1 MQQEAME
8 DDKNNP
14 KYAKLLAEYSKV
26 SLMRLY
32 IENFAKF
39 PYQNFPLGFSKQ
51 KKIAATGTGE
61 SIKECC
67 C

>member
-26 SLMRLY
+26 S
-32 IENFAKF
+32 NFSS
-39 PYQNFPLGFSKQ
+39 NR
-51 KKIAATGTGE
+51 
-61 SIKECC
+61 
-67 C
+67 

>member
-26 SLMRLY
+26 HNFSLIAR
-32 IENFAKF
+32 NFLSIVF
-39 PYQNFPLGFSKQ
+39 RQ
-51 KKIAATGTGE
+51 K
-61 SIKECC
+61 
-67 C
+67 

>member
-26 SLMRLY
+26 SNLSSNR
-32 IENFAKF
+32 
-39 PYQNFPLGFSKQ
+39 
-51 KKIAATGTGE
+51 
-61 SIKECC
+61 
-67 C
+67 

>member
-26 SLMRLY
+26 CDFINPEKTLIL
-32 IENFAKF
+32 AK
-39 PYQNFPLGFSKQ
+39 
-51 KKIAATGTGE
+51 I
-61 SIKECC
+61 
-67 C
+67 

>member
-26 SLMRLY
+26 SLIPY
-32 IENFAKF
+32 ISDNFTKSS
-39 PYQNFPLGFSKQ
+39 YQNFYSQFSKQ
-51 KKIAATGTGE
+51 KK
-61 SIKECC
+61 
-67 C
+67 